1 LEGTSSIS
9 QSSEWNNRDFF
20 ETGLPDSI
28 SINRVDGTI
37 FSTEKGK
44 IAVRLDFDH
53 TKRTQ
58 CPENTADL
66 HASIYKVQ

>member
-1 LEGTSSIS
+1 
-9 QSSEWNNRDFF
+9 
-20 ETGLPDSI
+20 
-28 SINRVDGTI
+28 VDGTI